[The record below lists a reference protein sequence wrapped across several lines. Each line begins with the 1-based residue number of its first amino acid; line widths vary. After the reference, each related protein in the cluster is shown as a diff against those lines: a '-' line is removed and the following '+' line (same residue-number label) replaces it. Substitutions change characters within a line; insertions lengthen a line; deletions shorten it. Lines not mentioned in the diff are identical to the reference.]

1 MRRSIYTF
9 TFVLLATAC
18 NFAFAQQALQ
28 TIHGNSNLVKYLN
41 AQKWNNLFPNRVGYQ
56 NGKPIAGHIDLY
68 SFNAFL
74 QAAGKFPAFL
84 NEGTETERKRELAAF
99 LANIAQ
105 ETSGGWAAAP
115 GGYFAWGLHYAEEQ
129 GCENG
134 SPNYSDTNNK
144 TYPPI
149 KGVSYHGR
157 GPKQLSWNYNY
168 GQFSQAYFGDKEILL
183 RNPALVSTDPVISFS
198 SAIWFWMTAQPPKP
212 SCHDVMIG
220 KWQPSLH
227 DIENGRQPGFGA
239 TVNVINGGIECG
251 NNDTLTKT
259 QYRYSYYLY
268 FCKYLRVDPGPN
280 IKCGAQKPFNF

>member
-1 MRRSIYTF
+1 MASNI
-9 TFVLLATAC
+9 VV
-18 NFAFAQQALQ
+18 AQQALQ
-28 TIHGNSNLVKYLN
+28 SINGHSKLAKYLN
-41 AQKWNNLFPNRVGYQ
+41 AQKWDELFPNRVGYK
-56 NGKPIAGHIDLY
+56 NGKHIAGHTDLY
-68 SFNAFL
+68 SYKAFL
-74 QAAGKFPAFL
+74 QAAGKFPAFM

-105 ETSGGWAAAP
+105 ETSGGWAEAP
-115 GGYFAWGLHYAEEQ
+115 GGYYAWGLHFAEEQ

-134 SPNYSDTNNK
+134 CPNYSDTNNK
-144 TYPPI
+144 MYPAI

-183 RNPALVSTDPVISFS
+183 KNPALLSSDPVISFS

-212 SCHDVMIG
+212 SCHDVMVG
-220 KWQPSLH
+220 KWQPTPH
-227 DIENGRQPGFGA
+227 DIENGRLPGFGA

-251 NNDTLTKT
+251 NNDTLAKT

-268 FCKYLRVDPGPN
+268 FCRYFKVDPGLN
-280 IKCGAQKPFNF
+280 IKCSTQKPFNF